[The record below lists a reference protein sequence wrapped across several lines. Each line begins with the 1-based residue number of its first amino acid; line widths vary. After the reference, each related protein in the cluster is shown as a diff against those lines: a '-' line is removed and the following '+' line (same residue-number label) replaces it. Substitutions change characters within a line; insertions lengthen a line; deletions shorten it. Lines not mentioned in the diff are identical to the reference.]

1 VEEVENPQLG
11 LALSVGADLQQQS
24 AIGPLAQVEIR
35 LLAEAA
41 QVVACHEIHKGL
53 PAQHLRQLLQE
64 RQALVQGVELR
75 LQLLPLLQL
84 AEELFKLL
92 LRCSEPTVQL
102 LPALLKLLDAF
113 LEALVLFGLVR
124 MGIGFELGDS
134 LLQALIGTLEGF
146 QLLRFPLQVGHHREE
161 LLQGFHGDAHLRAAL
176 LQLGVH
182 LGTACLLLL
191 ASALGFAELAA
202 KLFAVAHKL
211 GVLRLPLPVLLLQLR
226 KLTLELLGCGA
237 GVLRHRLQTALGKLL
252 AELLQYGVAPVEVLP
267 ELVAL
272 LLQLL
277 ETLPELASILLKLLG
292 LAFQLRELLT
302 QCIAPGAQLGGG
314 LRRVGHAPG
323 VLVELLGDRLEA
335 QGKLVAALL
344 QHLQLRTQ
352 PFDRFR
358 ELLQALLAFELLLFE
373 LPHLLGKFGAWGK
386 G

>member
-1 VEEVENPQLG
+1 
-11 LALSVGADLQQQS
+11 
-24 AIGPLAQVEIR
+24 
-35 LLAEAA
+35 
-41 QVVACHEIHKGL
+41 
-53 PAQHLRQLLQE
+53 
-64 RQALVQGVELR
+64 
-75 LQLLPLLQL
+75 
-84 AEELFKLL
+84 
-92 LRCSEPTVQL
+92 
-102 LPALLKLLDAF
+102 
-113 LEALVLFGLVR
+113 
-124 MGIGFELGDS
+124 
-134 LLQALIGTLEGF
+134 
-146 QLLRFPLQVGHHREE
+146 
-161 LLQGFHGDAHLRAAL
+161 
-176 LQLGVH
+176 
-182 LGTACLLLL
+182 
-191 ASALGFAELAA
+191 
-202 KLFAVAHKL
+202 
-211 GVLRLPLPVLLLQLR
+211 LPVLLLQLR

-267 ELVAL
+267 KLVAL